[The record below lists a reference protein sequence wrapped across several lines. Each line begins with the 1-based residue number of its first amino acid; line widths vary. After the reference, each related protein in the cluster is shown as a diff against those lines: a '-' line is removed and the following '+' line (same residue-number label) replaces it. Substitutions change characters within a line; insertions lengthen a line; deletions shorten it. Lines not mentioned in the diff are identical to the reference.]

1 MQMVTKRGWW
11 WWWRG
16 AIHISEKIDFKSTV
30 TRDKGHYIMIKGSIH
45 QEDITIINIY
55 ASNIRAPYYIKKTLA
70 EMKGEINS
78 NTVITG
84 DFNIPFSIMDRTS
97 RQKISKETEELN
109 NTMTNETNRHIQN
122 IRPKAA
128 EYTFL
133 SAQRSFSRIDHMLGH
148 KTSLS
153 KFKKIEI
160 VSSFLSDH
168 NRMKPAIN
176 SGRKT
181 GKFTNTSFPPYLTL
195 QCSYETF
202 CKPKWCKVKKQ
213 LPQDRSC

>member
-1 MQMVTKRGWW
+1 
-11 WWWRG
+11 
-16 AIHISEKIDFKSTV
+16 
-30 TRDKGHYIMIKGSIH
+30 
-45 QEDITIINIY
+45 
-55 ASNIRAPYYIKKTLA
+55 
-70 EMKGEINS
+70 
-78 NTVITG
+78 
-84 DFNIPFSIMDRTS
+84 
-97 RQKISKETEELN
+97 
-109 NTMTNETNRHIQN
+109 MTNETNRHIQN

-195 QCSYETF
+195 
-202 CKPKWCKVKKQ
+202 
-213 LPQDRSC
+213 